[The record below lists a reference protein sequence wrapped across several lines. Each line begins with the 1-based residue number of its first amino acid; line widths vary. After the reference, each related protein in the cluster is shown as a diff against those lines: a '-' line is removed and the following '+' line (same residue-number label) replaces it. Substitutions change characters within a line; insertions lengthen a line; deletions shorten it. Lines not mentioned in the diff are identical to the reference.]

1 MYTLSR
7 RNAEDVCAGLCGA
20 GIAAGCYHTDR
31 LPQDKTKT
39 HRQWLEGS
47 VQVRDKDKL
56 AVWNGSNIS
65 WLSNDMKKQ
74 AFWRQCQFGRLSV

>member
-1 MYTLSR
+1 MLFILAGIVYTLSR

-56 AVWNGSNIS
+56 AVWNGSNTKIYH
-65 WLSNDMKKQ
+65 
-74 AFWRQCQFGRLSV
+74 GSVMI